1 MNKILDLIFED
12 VKNENETKK
21 TAVTLRISAL
31 IFIGYFLCLMA
42 VFCSMGD
49 WMNVGGCLVCGVC
62 YVLSFYTTYWNHTR
76 ESAWISQ
83 ILMIVWIILFIVMFG
98 WDCGVQHYL
107 FAFLALNFT
116 VSTAGERRKVLNA
129 VGACALRLALYAYA
143 RNFEPYSPLDPG
155 ISVLIQILN
164 TIFIFAQITAIMII
178 FTKDAQKMEQKLV
191 RYNTKLQKIASVDAL
206 TGLWNRRSMWEYI
219 RAVEY
224 DYEIGNAGFV
234 SIAIA
239 DIDFF
244 KRINDTYGHDAG
256 DEVLKA
262 VAELFMDKMKTYGRV
277 CRWGGEEFLFV
288 FYGRNGDAAYDVLQE
303 IYDEIHRLTVSY
315 ENEEI
320 RITMTFGLEEYD
332 KNDGM
337 EMAIRRADEK
347 LYQEKRPDAIRSFI
361 EAGGVSEKNMHI
373 MQKILWNFLEK

>member
-1 MNKILDLIFED
+1 M
-12 VKNENETKK
+12 
-21 TAVTLRISAL
+21 
-31 IFIGYFLCLMA
+31 
-42 VFCSMGD
+42 
-49 WMNVGGCLVCGVC
+49 
-62 YVLSFYTTYWNHTR
+62 
-76 ESAWISQ
+76 
-83 ILMIVWIILFIVMFG
+83 
-98 WDCGVQHYL
+98 
-107 FAFLALNFT
+107 
-116 VSTAGERRKVLNA
+116 LNA

-347 LYQEKRPDAIRSFI
+347 LYQGKETGRD
-361 EAGGVSEKNMHI
+361 
-373 MQKILWNFLEK
+373 KIVY

>member
-116 VSTAGERRKVLNA
+116 VSTAGERRKVLTA
-129 VGACALRLALYAYA
+129 VGACA
-143 RNFEPYSPLDPG
+143 PS
-155 ISVLIQILN
+155 
-164 TIFIFAQITAIMII
+164 
-178 FTKDAQKMEQKLV
+178 
-191 RYNTKLQKIASVDAL
+191 
-206 TGLWNRRSMWEYI
+206 
-219 RAVEY
+219 
-224 DYEIGNAGFV
+224 GFV
-234 SIAIA
+234 CLRPEFQTVQPTGSRHKCSDTDFKYHFYFCA
-239 DIDFF
+239 DH
-244 KRINDTYGHDAG
+244 RCHDHIYEG
-256 DEVLKA
+256 CPE
-262 VAELFMDKMKTYGRV
+262 
-277 CRWGGEEFLFV
+277 
-288 FYGRNGDAAYDVLQE
+288 NGTEAC
-303 IYDEIHRLTVSY
+303 TV
-315 ENEEI
+315 
-320 RITMTFGLEEYD
+320 
-332 KNDGM
+332 
-337 EMAIRRADEK
+337 
-347 LYQEKRPDAIRSFI
+347 
-361 EAGGVSEKNMHI
+361 
-373 MQKILWNFLEK
+373 

>member
-1 MNKILDLIFED
+1 
-12 VKNENETKK
+12 
-21 TAVTLRISAL
+21 
-31 IFIGYFLCLMA
+31 
-42 VFCSMGD
+42 
-49 WMNVGGCLVCGVC
+49 
-62 YVLSFYTTYWNHTR
+62 
-76 ESAWISQ
+76 
-83 ILMIVWIILFIVMFG
+83 
-98 WDCGVQHYL
+98 
-107 FAFLALNFT
+107 
-116 VSTAGERRKVLNA
+116 
-129 VGACALRLALYAYA
+129 
-143 RNFEPYSPLDPG
+143 
-155 ISVLIQILN
+155 
-164 TIFIFAQITAIMII
+164 
-178 FTKDAQKMEQKLV
+178 
-191 RYNTKLQKIASVDAL
+191 
-206 TGLWNRRSMWEYI
+206 MWEYI

-277 CRWGGEEFLFV
+277 CRWEARFLFV
-288 FYGRNGDAAYDVLQE
+288 FYGRNGDAAYDVSQE

-337 EMAIRRADEK
+337 EMAIRVADEK

-361 EAGGVSEKNMHI
+361 EAGGVSEKICILCRKYYGIFGKIRYNM
-373 MQKILWNFLEK
+373 LYCEKAYMITREELTKNNGRK

>member
-62 YVLSFYTTYWNHTR
+62 YVLSFYTTYLDHTR

-116 VSTAGERRKVLNA
+116 VSTAGERRKVLTA

-143 RNFEPYSPLDPG
+143 RNFKPYSPLDPG

-164 TIFIFAQITAIMII
+164 TIFIFAQITAVMII

-191 RYNTKLQKIASVDAL
+191 RYNTKLQKLASVDAL

-224 DYEIGNAGFV
+224 DYEVGNGRSVLLRCRQHQIVFWMSARSRSTKAPRV
-234 SIAIA
+234 PTTPATLASTSILPY
-239 DIDFF
+239 FF
-244 KRINDTYGHDAG
+244 I
-256 DEVLKA
+256 
-262 VAELFMDKMKTYGRV
+262 
-277 CRWGGEEFLFV
+277 
-288 FYGRNGDAAYDVLQE
+288 
-303 IYDEIHRLTVSY
+303 TVSTTLRQSSA
-315 ENEEI
+315 EETSAF
-320 RITMTFGLEEYD
+320 RKVTS
-332 KNDGM
+332 
-337 EMAIRRADEK
+337 
-347 LYQEKRPDAIRSFI
+347 PSF
-361 EAGGVSEKNMHI
+361 S
-373 MQKILWNFLEK
+373 FLMLFFRFFLAF

>member
-1 MNKILDLIFED
+1 M
-12 VKNENETKK
+12 
-21 TAVTLRISAL
+21 
-31 IFIGYFLCLMA
+31 
-42 VFCSMGD
+42 
-49 WMNVGGCLVCGVC
+49 
-62 YVLSFYTTYWNHTR
+62 LSFYTTYWNHTR

-116 VSTAGERRKVLNA
+116 VSTARERRKVLTA

-143 RNFEPYSPLDPG
+143 RNFKPYSPLDPG

-164 TIFIFAQITAIMII
+164 TIFIFAQITAVMII

-191 RYNTKLQKIASVDAL
+191 RYNAKLQKIASVDAL

-244 KRINDTYGHDAG
+244 KRINDTYGHDAD

-262 VAELFMDKMKTYGRV
+262 VAGLFMDKMKPYGRV

-288 FYGRNGDAAYDVLQE
+288 FYGRNGDAAYDALQE

-320 RITMTFGLEEYD
+320 RITVTFGLEEYD

-347 LYQEKRPDAIRSFI
+347 LYQGKETGRD
-361 EAGGVSEKNMHI
+361 
-373 MQKILWNFLEK
+373 KIVY

>member
-62 YVLSFYTTYWNHTR
+62 YVLSFYTTYLDHTR

-116 VSTAGERRKVLNA
+116 VSTAGERRKVLTA

-143 RNFEPYSPLDPG
+143 RNFKPYSPLDPG

-164 TIFIFAQITAIMII
+164 TIFIFAQITAVMII

-191 RYNTKLQKIASVDAL
+191 RYNTKLQKLASVDAL

-224 DYEIGNAGFV
+224 DYEVGNAGFV

-277 CRWGGEEFLFV
+277 CRWEARSSCLYFMAETAMRHMMCCRRF
-288 FYGRNGDAAYDVLQE
+288 
-303 IYDEIHRLTVSY
+303 
-315 ENEEI
+315 
-320 RITMTFGLEEYD
+320 MT
-332 KNDGM
+332 
-337 EMAIRRADEK
+337 
-347 LYQEKRPDAIRSFI
+347 RST
-361 EAGGVSEKNMHI
+361 G
-373 MQKILWNFLEK
+373 

>member
-1 MNKILDLIFED
+1 
-12 VKNENETKK
+12 
-21 TAVTLRISAL
+21 
-31 IFIGYFLCLMA
+31 
-42 VFCSMGD
+42 
-49 WMNVGGCLVCGVC
+49 
-62 YVLSFYTTYWNHTR
+62 
-76 ESAWISQ
+76 
-83 ILMIVWIILFIVMFG
+83 MIVWIILFIVMFG

-116 VSTAGERRKVLNA
+116 VSTAGERRKVLTA

-164 TIFIFAQITAIMII
+164 TIFIFAQITAVMII

-191 RYNTKLQKIASVDAL
+191 RYNTKLQKLASVDAL

-277 CRWGGEEFLFV
+277 CRWEARSSCLYFMAETAMRHMMCCRRF
-288 FYGRNGDAAYDVLQE
+288 
-303 IYDEIHRLTVSY
+303 
-315 ENEEI
+315 
-320 RITMTFGLEEYD
+320 MT
-332 KNDGM
+332 
-337 EMAIRRADEK
+337 
-347 LYQEKRPDAIRSFI
+347 RST
-361 EAGGVSEKNMHI
+361 G
-373 MQKILWNFLEK
+373 

>member
-1 MNKILDLIFED
+1 MIFED

-62 YVLSFYTTYWNHTR
+62 YVLSFYTTYLDHTR

-116 VSTAGERRKVLNA
+116 VSTAGERRKVLTA

-143 RNFEPYSPLDPG
+143 RNFKPYSPLDPG

-164 TIFIFAQITAIMII
+164 TIFIFAQITAVMII

-191 RYNTKLQKIASVDAL
+191 RYNTKLQKLASVDAL

-224 DYEIGNAGFV
+224 DYEVGNAGFV

-262 VAELFMDKMKTYGRV
+262 VAELFMDKMKT
-277 CRWGGEEFLFV
+277 
-288 FYGRNGDAAYDVLQE
+288 YDVLQE

-347 LYQEKRPDAIRSFI
+347 LYQGKETGRD
-361 EAGGVSEKNMHI
+361 
-373 MQKILWNFLEK
+373 KIVY

>member
-1 MNKILDLIFED
+1 MSKILDLIFKD

-42 VFCSMGD
+42 VFCGIGD
-49 WMNVGGCLVCGVC
+49 WMNAGACLVCGVC
-62 YVLSFYTTYWNHTR
+62 YMLSFYTTYWNRTR

-116 VSTAGERRKVLNA
+116 VSTAGERRKVLTA

-143 RNFEPYSPLDPG
+143 RNFKPYSPLDPG

-164 TIFIFAQITAIMII
+164 TIFIFAQITAVMII

-219 RAVEY
+219 HAVEY

-262 VAELFMDKMKTYGRV
+262 VAGLFIDKMKPYGRV

-288 FYGRNGDAAYDVLQE
+288 FYGRNGDAAYDALLE
-303 IYDEIHRLTVSY
+303 IYDEIHKLTVPY

-320 RITMTFGLEEYD
+320 RITVTFGLEEYNQ
-332 KNDGM
+332 NDGM
-337 EMAIRRADEK
+337 ETAIRRADEK
-347 LYQEKRPDAIRSFI
+347 LYQGKETGRD
-361 EAGGVSEKNMHI
+361 
-373 MQKILWNFLEK
+373 KIVY

>member
-1 MNKILDLIFED
+1 MRSMLCVIFLHNILESHKRVSVDLTDTYDRVDHPVYCD
-12 VKNENETKK
+12 VWLGLRS
-21 TAVTLRISAL
+21 TALSVCISCAEL
-31 IFIGYFLCLMA
+31 YGEYCRRA
-42 VFCSMGD
+42 
-49 WMNVGGCLVCGVC
+49 
-62 YVLSFYTTYWNHTR
+62 
-76 ESAWISQ
+76 EKSA
-83 ILMIVWIILFIVMFG
+83 
-98 WDCGVQHYL
+98 DCGRSMCTPSGFVCLRPEFQTVQ
-107 FAFLALNFT
+107 
-116 VSTAGERRKVLNA
+116 
-129 VGACALRLALYAYA
+129 
-143 RNFEPYSPLDPG
+143 PLDPG

-164 TIFIFAQITAIMII
+164 TIFIFAQITAVMII

-191 RYNTKLQKIASVDAL
+191 RYNTKLQKLASVDAL

-224 DYEIGNAGFV
+224 DYEVGNAGFV

-303 IYDEIHRLTVSY
+303 IYE
-315 ENEEI
+315 
-320 RITMTFGLEEYD
+320 
-332 KNDGM
+332 
-337 EMAIRRADEK
+337 
-347 LYQEKRPDAIRSFI
+347 RST
-361 EAGGVSEKNMHI
+361 G
-373 MQKILWNFLEK
+373 

>member
-116 VSTAGERRKVLNA
+116 VSTAGER
-129 VGACALRLALYAYA
+129 
-143 RNFEPYSPLDPG
+143 
-155 ISVLIQILN
+155 
-164 TIFIFAQITAIMII
+164 
-178 FTKDAQKMEQKLV
+178 
-191 RYNTKLQKIASVDAL
+191 
-206 TGLWNRRSMWEYI
+206 SMCTPS
-219 RAVEY
+219 
-224 DYEIGNAGFV
+224 GFV
-234 SIAIA
+234 CLRPEFQTVQPAGSRHKCSDTDFKYHFYFCA
-239 DIDFF
+239 DHRYYDHI
-244 KRINDTYGHDAG
+244 YEGCP
-256 DEVLKA
+256 E
-262 VAELFMDKMKTYGRV
+262 
-277 CRWGGEEFLFV
+277 
-288 FYGRNGDAAYDVLQE
+288 NGTEAC
-303 IYDEIHRLTVSY
+303 TV
-315 ENEEI
+315 
-320 RITMTFGLEEYD
+320 
-332 KNDGM
+332 
-337 EMAIRRADEK
+337 
-347 LYQEKRPDAIRSFI
+347 
-361 EAGGVSEKNMHI
+361 
-373 MQKILWNFLEK
+373 

>member
-164 TIFIFAQITAIMII
+164 TIFIFAQITAVMII

-244 KRINDTYGHDAG
+244 KRINDSYGQ
-256 DEVLKA
+256 
-262 VAELFMDKMKTYGRV
+262 
-277 CRWGGEEFLFV
+277 EFLFV
-288 FYGRNGDAAYDVLQE
+288 FYGRNSDAAYDVLQE

-347 LYQEKRPDAIRSFI
+347 LYQGKETGRD
-361 EAGGVSEKNMHI
+361 
-373 MQKILWNFLEK
+373 KIVY